1 MHYEKSGN
9 PWSLD
14 NNDVFAICTDS
25 DGTTWVGTSSGA
37 LTFAPEINGFKKFD
51 KTSGA
56 FVSDIMQ
63 DSEGYIWFTTYNRG
77 VFRYDAKK
85 DEILNFRHEPDNRY
99 SLCYDRIISVYED
112 SAKRLWFGS
121 EDGGFCRYNRIDGT
135 FSSITADDGLPSNV
149 IHSIIEDD
157 DKHLWLSTNNGLVHF
172 DPTGMKIIDIYN
184 QFNGL
189 PSRQFN
195 YNSGY
200 RTEDGTIYFGSING
214 FVCFNPEF
222 FKTDSSR
229 HSVIFTDFKILGSED
244 EDIVDSGHISET
256 AIPYTSSVSLD
267 YRHNSFSIGFSAL
280 DYSGKGNGKYAYRLE
295 GAEKTW
301 NYISDNIPTITY
313 NRMMPGNYT
322 LKIKYSPDGHTWDDN
337 TSNLGIVIKPPFW
350 KTKWASAGIIILT
363 LLSIGAI
370 IIYIMYRREKSLQD
384 KLALQEQKQS
394 EEIYKA
400 KIDFFTNMAHEIRT
414 PITLIK
420 IPLDSMLKKPDM
432 DKDEIQENLV
442 TMERN
447 ANRLLV
453 LVNQLLDFRKIESN
467 AMSLILKKKNINKI
481 VESAMT
487 DFLATA
493 EQKNIDMTLHCPEK
507 PVMAM
512 VDEEALMKI
521 CSNLLS
527 NAIKYASSYI
537 KIELSKNTE
546 YDYFSISV
554 HNDGEKIAENMRER
568 IFEAFFQIKS
578 NWQPSQPGSGI
589 GLTLASS
596 LTKLHNG
603 NLFIDEKAEDT
614 AFIVQIPLKTKD
626 IAGEN
631 EKADMQEPQSDD
643 VESEETA
650 IHDEKVK
657 KNFTV
662 LIVEDNEELL
672 HSLQLREY
680 SQLLDFG
687 FTRPPGMLLRYDS
700 DNDKLFIMNI
710 DKMLGELREA
720 GFDLRQP
727 LMLSG
732 SGEYHFFAKHTGK
745 KVLPHYPGITEL
757 PESYF
762 REMKEKI
769 AAFMKEAARK
779 QYPPF
784 VFNPVD
790 EPATENRFWLKRLY
804 ALFRELGGRT
814 VFTSA
819 PPFVREEMDAEVDIY
834 SDGSFRYP
842 YEKAVSGDKKE
853 YWAYPNNVAYQISD
867 PEIMCRNGRMVYGF
881 GFWKSGYHQLM
892 PWVWRLPN
900 SNGHFQGRGGNLQLP
915 DGTVAP
921 GLYWACFRE
930 GIYDLNYLYTLQ
942 CAVARREKNAIPGCR
957 ALIRRA
963 RALIQKTW
971 DDIPVRA
978 DYSAGSV
985 FPHEEYDARRAE
997 FADLILRLIAY
1008 PEDAGNAEVPSVLA
1022 DTRGKR
1028 NPERTFDESS
1038 LAVFPLTCWRAHER
1052 EASLVQEGN
1061 ETHLRIQ
1068 VDHSADGF
1076 STPGTPP
1083 KYLCGWPR
1091 MIFDFPQKTDLNAY
1105 PYLAFELKV
1114 DSNRNGEA
1122 NESWPMWIQAVA
1134 KGAIRTI
1141 GEITSLQP
1149 ATWHTFV
1156 LPLEDARLR
1165 EAVRIQIGI
1174 SENQYSDRADLHFRF
1189 RNLRLLAFR
1198 TPAPLNL
1205 RYAGKIEKR
1214 TQFLSVD
1221 FELAGP
1227 REQCDEIVLALSD
1240 AQGRTLDRVSLAP
1253 AQYISGGLGLG
1264 KCNPGRHT
1272 LGIEILKN
1280 GRSVFRKSGTVD
1292 VIDVFCKGKQ
1302 EK

>member
-1 MHYEKSGN
+1 MARYCIIVLLGVLSAPLFSAAPRWCPKPVDTVPEIYPFEQPEKVPPGFHEN
-9 PWSLD
+9 PYRENSPEPEPLKTEREAQMIL
-14 NNDVFAICTDS
+14 FTR
-25 DGTTWVGTSSGA
+25 A
-37 LTFAPEINGFKKFD
+37 LTNPVWAETRPKPFERCRKLSAWGAPGQFVLLNFAVYPLADLKKLKVRVNSPVQPEITRIGCWKKLYP
-51 KTSGA
+51 K
-56 FVSDIMQ
+56 
-63 DSEGYIWFTTYNRG
+63 
-77 VFRYDAKK
+77 
-85 DEILNFRHEPDNRY
+85 
-99 SLCYDRIISVYED
+99 
-112 SAKRLWFGS
+112 
-121 EDGGFCRYNRIDGT
+121 
-135 FSSITADDGLPSNV
+135 
-149 IHSIIEDD
+149 
-157 DKHLWLSTNNGLVHF
+157 
-172 DPTGMKIIDIYN
+172 
-184 QFNGL
+184 
-189 PSRQFN
+189 
-195 YNSGY
+195 YNS
-200 RTEDGTIYFGSING
+200 
-214 FVCFNPEF
+214 
-222 FKTDSSR
+222 
-229 HSVIFTDFKILGSED
+229 H
-244 EDIVDSGHISET
+244 
-256 AIPYTSSVSLD
+256 A
-267 YRHNSFSIGFSAL
+267 
-280 DYSGKGNGKYAYRLE
+280 GKQ
-295 GAEKTW
+295 
-301 NYISDNIPTITY
+301 
-313 NRMMPGNYT
+313 
-322 LKIKYSPDGHTWDDN
+322 
-337 TSNLGIVIKPPFW
+337 
-350 KTKWASAGIIILT
+350 
-363 LLSIGAI
+363 
-370 IIYIMYRREKSLQD
+370 YRRMPEYMIPMTLCDAPKGESQRFVLSFRIPE
-384 KLALQEQKQS
+384 EQKQGTVHG
-394 EEIYKA
+394 EILVFHDTFDKA
-400 KIDFFTNMAHEIRT
+400 A
-414 PITLIK
+414 
-420 IPLDSMLKKPDM
+420 
-432 DKDEIQENLV
+432 
-442 TMERN
+442 
-447 ANRLLV
+447 LL
-453 LVNQLLDFRKIESN
+453 
-467 AMSLILKKKNINKI
+467 
-481 VESAMT
+481 
-487 DFLATA
+487 
-493 EQKNIDMTLHCPEK
+493 P
-507 PVMAM
+507 
-512 VDEEALMKI
+512 
-521 CSNLLS
+521 
-527 NAIKYASSYI
+527 
-537 KIELSKNTE
+537 
-546 YDYFSISV
+546 
-554 HNDGEKIAENMRER
+554 
-568 IFEAFFQIKS
+568 FQIEVL
-578 NWQPSQPGSGI
+578 PI
-589 GLTLASS
+589 RL
-596 LTKLHNG
+596 
-603 NLFIDEKAEDT
+603 EKDPNKHYT
-614 AFIVQIPLKTKD
+614 AYYYD
-626 IAGEN
+626 IRDQHSIFYKRN
-631 EKADMQEPQSDD
+631 K
-643 VESEETA
+643 
-650 IHDEKVK
+650 
-657 KNFTV
+657 
-662 LIVEDNEELL
+662 DNEELL
-672 HSLQLREY
+672 HRLQLREY

-1134 KGAIRTI
+1134 KGTIRTI

-1240 AQGRTLDRVSLAP
+1240 AQGRTLDRVSMAP